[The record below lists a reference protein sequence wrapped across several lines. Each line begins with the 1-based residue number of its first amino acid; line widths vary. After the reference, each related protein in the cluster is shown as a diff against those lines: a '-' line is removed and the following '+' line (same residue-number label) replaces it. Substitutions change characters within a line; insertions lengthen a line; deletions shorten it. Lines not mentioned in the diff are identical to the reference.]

1 MNESGETK
9 EFKTTPE
16 EARNNRRQ
24 VWLTLLVMLTSSCV
38 WIVLLTALLWILFK
52 KVIPPGGFG

>member
-1 MNESGETK
+1 MSEPEEPK

-16 EARNNRRQ
+16 EARDNRRQ

-38 WIVLLTALLWILFK
+38 GILALTVILWFLFK
-52 KVIPPGGFG
+52 KVLQPGGF